1 MVYNM
6 TMIHANVAEVKSRLS
21 YYLRLAKSGER
32 VVICDRNKPIAELVP
47 VIPPIDRALRA
58 SAFGMFPGGMSEEEL
73 TEALRPMTDEEA
85 DAFVE
90 GRY

>member
-1 MVYNM
+1 M

-32 VVICDRNKPIAELVP
+32 VMICERNKPIAELVP
-47 VIPPIDRALRA
+47 VVPPIDKALRA
-58 SAFGMFPGGMSEEEL
+58 SAFGMFPSVMTVEKLE
-73 TEALRPMTDEEA
+73 EALRPMTDEEA

>member
-1 MVYNM
+1 M

-32 VVICDRNKPIAELVP
+32 VVICDRNKPIVELVP
-47 VIPPIDRALRA
+47 VQAPIDRELRA
-58 SAFGMFPGGMSEEEL
+58 SAFGMFPSVMTEAEL
-73 TEALRPMTDEEA
+73 DEALRPMTNEEA
-85 DAFVE
+85 DAFLE